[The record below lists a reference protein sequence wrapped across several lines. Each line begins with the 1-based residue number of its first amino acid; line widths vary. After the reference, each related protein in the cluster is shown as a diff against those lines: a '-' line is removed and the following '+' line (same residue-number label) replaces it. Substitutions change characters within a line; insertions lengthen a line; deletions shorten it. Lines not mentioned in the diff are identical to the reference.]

1 MCLKIP
7 GETQAGSIFG
17 KSGHCNEGRVCA
29 SFCNISSSVKLH
41 GPRVSGYSKFLRQA
55 LTPSLLL
62 ASSSPPPHPP
72 PTSPAPQNQLPG
84 ASLAHGARRTVGAP
98 APSRPHRAGKL
109 TAGVD
114 LRVPLLFG
122 FREHG
127 FENVTSLNPHEHNC
141 CLNKVVLPKVR
152 NTGP

>member
-29 SFCNISSSVKLH
+29 SFYNISSSVRLH

-55 LTPSLLL
+55 PTPSLLL
-62 ASSSPPPHPP
+62 ASSTRPYQSCSSEPASWSKPGTRGETDRWSPRAI
-72 PTSPAPQNQLPG
+72 TASPG
-84 ASLAHGARRTVGAP
+84 RET
-98 APSRPHRAGKL
+98 

-122 FREHG
+122 FREHR